1 MYEFSMPTKIIFG
14 EGTINKI
21 GEVLPG
27 KEAPSNVLLV
37 TGSGKWRAGLNEKIR
52 TKLTRAGWKDV
63 FVFDGIMVNPTHSS
77 VKKGIKLCRDCSAE
91 AIVAVG
97 GGSPMDASK
106 IMAKEAGVDLLVT
119 IPTTAGSGG
128 EISPW
133 AVITDEHTREKQ
145 SLIGT
150 TPALAILDPD
160 LMLSL
165 PPKSTL
171 FTGIDAF
178 SHALESYV
186 SKGANSLTDALT
198 LEAIRLVAKNLFKV
212 LENPK
217 DIEARS
223 KMLEGNLLAGM
234 AMLHSGLG
242 LIHAIA
248 NTVGGL
254 YHELE
259 HGLIIGAL
267 IQNVNEFN
275 IAAKP
280 DRYQK
285 IEEFT
290 KIVESGMEKAIRQ
303 MSIPEIKI
311 REKDLALLI
320 KRSMNN
326 VNAYTNPRDFTLND
340 IKNLVRNSFNIV

>member
-14 EGTINKI
+14 EGTVNKI
-21 GEVLPG
+21 GELLPG

-37 TGSGKWRAGLNEKIR
+37 TGSSKWRAGLNEKIMTR
-52 TKLTRAGWKDV
+52 LTGSGWKEV
-63 FVFDGIMVNPTHSS
+63 FVFDEIKENPTHSS

-119 IPTTAGSGG
+119 IPTTAGSGS

-133 AVITDEHTREKQ
+133 AVITNEATREKQ
-145 SLIGT
+145 SLIGKIPT
-150 TPALAILDPD
+150 VAILDPV
-160 LMLSL
+160 LTLSL

-171 FTGIDAF
+171 FTGLDAF
-178 SHALESYV
+178 THGLEAYL
-186 SKGANSLTDALT
+186 SKSANSITDAMALD
-198 LEAIRLVAKNLFKV
+198 AIQLLAKNLSKV
-212 LENPK
+212 LENPQ
-217 DIEARS
+217 DMEARS
-223 KMLEGNLLAGM
+223 KMLEGNLLAGI

-267 IQNVNEFN
+267 IRNVNEFN
-275 IAAKP
+275 IPANP

-290 KIVESGMEKAIRQ
+290 KIVESSMEKAIRQ
-303 MSIPEIKI
+303 ISIPEIKI
-311 REKDLALLI
+311 REKDLDLLF

-326 VNAYTNPRDFTLND
+326 VNAYTNPRDFSLTD
-340 IKNLVRNSFNIV
+340 IKNIVINSFSIV